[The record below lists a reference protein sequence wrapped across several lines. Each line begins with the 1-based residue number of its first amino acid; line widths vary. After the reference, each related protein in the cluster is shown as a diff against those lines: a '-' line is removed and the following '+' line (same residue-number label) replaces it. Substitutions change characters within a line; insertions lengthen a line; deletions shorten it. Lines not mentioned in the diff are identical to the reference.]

1 MSFQGPYREVKREI
15 ESESEE
21 EWDQV
26 PQGYQP
32 LQVHEEDI
40 GIMNAASIEALV
52 QAALA
57 QQEQKLRA
65 KFQNQISAVN
75 QQLKSLRVEAQEV
88 ETYQRTGVNPIPVS
102 CDIHYT

>member
-15 ESESEE
+15 ESESDE

-32 LQVHEEDI
+32 PQVQEEGI
-40 GIMNAASIEALV
+40 EIMNAASIEALV

-57 QQEQKLRA
+57 QQKQRLRA
-65 KFQNQISAVN
+65 EFQNQISPVN
-75 QQLKSLRVEAQEV
+75 QQLQSLRVEAPEV
-88 ETYQRTGVNPIPVS
+88 ETYQ
-102 CDIHYT
+102 